1 LYFSS
6 IYPIPEN
13 RILNQPRINISW
25 YILGD
30 ILGAIITWIGFY
42 FLRTVIYNDEFFMPT
57 GFYFGAILYI
67 LGWLSLHFLSGAYEM
82 VYHKSGIT
90 EILRTL
96 IVCIIGCL
104 VLLFIFILKN
114 PHEKSSYYYEEFY
127 SLMIPVFLTTV
138 FLRLLFL
145 QIGLKQLKNKTV
157 FFNVLL
163 IGSEKNAGRFYKT
176 FTNTNEISG
185 YSINSFLNINGNGTE
200 VLPLSIKKYN
210 NLDKIEAI
218 IADNS
223 IEEVII
229 TIEKNERT
237 LLTEILKRLSDK
249 DVNIKITPDVL
260 DIISGA
266 VQTSNVMG
274 VPLIDVHS
282 GLLPSWQK
290 NIKRFIDIITA
301 AIGIVVLSPLYLY
314 AAIRTKLS
322 SKGSIFFFQERIGYK
337 GKAFTI
343 YKFRSMIQDAEK
355 EGPLLSSDDDIRI
368 TSWGKVMRKWRLD
381 ELPQLI
387 NILKGEMSLV
397 GPRPERKF
405 YIDQI
410 VQQHPEYNY
419 LFKVKPGITSW
430 GMVKFG
436 YASSVSEMI
445 ERMTFD
451 LMYIE
456 NVSIALDLK
465 IMIHT
470 IRIIMAGKGK

>member
-1 LYFSS
+1 
-6 IYPIPEN
+6 
-13 RILNQPRINISW
+13 LNQPRINISW

-410 VQQHPEYNY
+410 VQQHSEYNY

>member
-1 LYFSS
+1 M
-6 IYPIPEN
+6 
-13 RILNQPRINISW
+13 NQPRINISW

-410 VQQHPEYNY
+410 VQQHSEYNY

>member
-1 LYFSS
+1 M
-6 IYPIPEN
+6 
-13 RILNQPRINISW
+13 NQPRINISW

-163 IGSEKNAGRFYKT
+163 IGSEKNAGQFYKT

-322 SKGSIFFFQERIGYK
+322 SKGSVFFFQERIGYK

-410 VQQHPEYNY
+410 VQQHSEYNY

>member
-1 LYFSS
+1 
-6 IYPIPEN
+6 
-13 RILNQPRINISW
+13 
-25 YILGD
+25 
-30 ILGAIITWIGFY
+30 
-42 FLRTVIYNDEFFMPT
+42 
-57 GFYFGAILYI
+57 
-67 LGWLSLHFLSGAYEM
+67 M

-96 IVCIIGCL
+96 IVCVIGCL
-104 VLLFIFILKN
+104 VLLFFFILKN
-114 PHEKSSYYYEEFY
+114 PHEKSNYYYEEFY
-127 SLMIPVFLTTV
+127 SLLIPVFLITV
-138 FLRLLFL
+138 FLRLFFL
-145 QIGLKQLKNKTV
+145 QIGLKQLKDKRV

-163 IGSEKNAGRFYKT
+163 IGSEKNAGQFYKT
-176 FTNTNEISG
+176 FINTNEITG

-200 VLPLSIKKYN
+200 VLPLNIKKYN
-210 NLDKIEAI
+210 NLDNIDAI
-218 IADNS
+218 IAENA

-229 TIEKNERT
+229 TVEKNERT

-249 DVNIKITPDVL
+249 DVNIKIMPDVL

-355 EGPLLSSDDDIRI
+355 NGPSLSSDDDIRI

-436 YASSVSEMI
+436 YASSVGEMI

>member
-1 LYFSS
+1 MK
-6 IYPIPEN
+6 
-13 RILNQPRINISW
+13 QPRLNISW

-30 ILGAIITWIGFY
+30 ILGSIITWVGFY
-42 FLRTVIYNDEFFMPT
+42 FLRTVIYNDEFLMPA
-57 GFYFGAILYI
+57 GFYFGALLYI
-67 LGWLSLHFLSGAYEM
+67 FGWLSLHFLSGAYEM

-96 IVCIIGCL
+96 IVCVIGCL
-104 VLLFIFILKN
+104 VLLFFFILKN
-114 PHEKSSYYYEEFY
+114 PHEKSNYYYEEFY
-127 SLMIPVFLTTV
+127 SLLIPVFLITV
-138 FLRLLFL
+138 FLRLFFL
-145 QIGLKQLKNKTV
+145 QIGLKQLKDKRV

-163 IGSEKNAGRFYKT
+163 IGSEKNAGQFYKT
-176 FTNTNEISG
+176 FINTNEITG

-200 VLPLSIKKYN
+200 VLPLNIKKYN
-210 NLDKIEAI
+210 NLDNIDAI
-218 IADNS
+218 IAENA

-229 TIEKNERT
+229 TVEKNERT

-249 DVNIKITPDVL
+249 DVNIKIMPDVL

-355 EGPLLSSDDDIRI
+355 NGPSLSSDDDIRI

-436 YASSVSEMI
+436 YASSVGEMI

>member
-1 LYFSS
+1 LYFSY

-163 IGSEKNAGRFYKT
+163 IGSEKNAGQFYKT

-410 VQQHPEYNY
+410 VQQHSEYNY

>member
-1 LYFSS
+1 M
-6 IYPIPEN
+6 
-13 RILNQPRINISW
+13 NQPRINISW

-67 LGWLSLHFLSGAYEM
+67 FGWLSLHFLSGAYEM

-410 VQQHPEYNY
+410 VQQHSEYNY